1 MKLGKEE
8 RICSRMLIEKLFK
21 GENARSLMSFPLR
34 AVFMTEPRT
43 EDGNVPFVRILVSV
57 PKRNFK
63 HAVDR
68 NRIKRQV
75 REAYRKNKAVLTNFL
90 AKKNEKSVA
99 VAFVWTDSKH
109 RRSAEIDHRVRGLL
123 LRIAEKIQEKP

>member
-1 MKLGKEE
+1 M
-8 RICSRMLIEKLFK
+8 
-21 GENARSLMSFPLR
+21 
-34 AVFMTEPRT
+34 
-43 EDGNVPFVRILVSV
+43 PFVRILVSV

-75 REAYRKNKAVLTNFL
+75 REAYRKNKAVLTDFL
-90 AKKNEKSVA
+90 AKKNERSVA

-109 RRSAEIDHRVRGLL
+109 RKSAEIDHRVRGLL

>member
-21 GENARSLMSFPLR
+21 GENARSLMAFPLR

-90 AKKNEKSVA
+90 AKKTRKA
-99 VAFVWTDSKH
+99 
-109 RRSAEIDHRVRGLL
+109 
-123 LRIAEKIQEKP
+123 